1 MALVVPDQGEIIL
14 LQYLTGIVSAGSPT
28 LHLFGG
34 NTTPSDST
42 TLSGLQNAS
51 NAVTSSGYAFSVLAS
66 NKWTTT
72 QSVSGVTTALYSEV
86 TFTFNTD
93 ATVYGYYVTDSA
105 VNNLLWVERFSGAPF
120 QIPDGGG
127 TITITPKVTLS

>member
-1 MALVVPDQGEIIL
+1 MALVVPDSGEIVL
-14 LQYLTGIVSAGSPT
+14 LQYLTGMVAAGSPT

-42 TLSGLQNAS
+42 TLSTLQNSS
-51 NAVTSSGYAFSVLAS
+51 NAVTSSGYAYSVLAS

-72 QSVSGVTTALYSEV
+72 QSVSGVTTGLYSEV

-105 VNNLLWVERFSGAPF
+105 VNNLLWVERFDYEDHLLA
-120 QIPDGGG
+120 
-127 TITITPKVTLS
+127 KAA

>member
-1 MALVVPDQGEIIL
+1 MDAGEIVL
-14 LQYLTGIVSAGSPT
+14 LQYLTGIVAAGAPT

-34 NTTPSDST
+34 DTTPSDST
-42 TLSGLQNAS
+42 TLATLQNGS
-51 NAVTSSGYAFSVLAS
+51 NAVTSSGYAFSICAS

-72 QSVSGVTTALYSEV
+72 QTVSGVTTALYSEV

-93 ATVYGYYVTDSA
+93 ATVYGYYMTDSA
-105 VNNLLWVERFSGAPF
+105 VNNVLWVERFSGAPF

-127 TITITPKVTLS
+127 TITITPKITLS